1 MVKANVDKILDMLSE
16 KKSLS
21 TGELSRTLKIK
32 EEDIL
37 KSAEYLEQDGVVKI
51 ERKWPR
57 TIITLT
63 QQKSMQTAVPPPP
76 PMAPSIKPGMPPPPK
91 LMTQPVSQSSD
102 IKTTE
107 NNANTN
113 TPQPSSN
120 MISMPSQNI
129 EMIKLPQSQNNDLK
143 VDMPSDN
150 TKIALDT
157 PKPIDSNLP
166 NPPMNLDKT
175 LFDVK
180 REEPNILMT
189 SSEENLKLARTVM
202 VNSDPLEE
210 TPHFDMRPPTPDDGQ
225 SLKKQISEAEYE
237 FKPEAK
243 EMEFPSYIRTDAERI
258 TFILDQLTQKLN
270 SRDYNEI
277 NSYYRNVYNVYN
289 DSSAL
294 GPNEKFAL
302 GQKIEEIFERIKNIY
317 LLEKAI

>member
-76 PMAPSIKPGMPPPPK
+76 IAPSTKPGMPPPPK
-91 LMTQPVSQSSD
+91 LMTQPVQQSSD
-102 IKTTE
+102 IKITE
-107 NNANTN
+107 NSANPT
-113 TPQPSSN
+113 QPSSN

-129 EMIKLPQSQNNDLK
+129 EMIKLPQPQNNVLK
-143 VDMPSDN
+143 ADMPLDN
-150 TKIALDT
+150 TKITLDT
-157 PKPIDSNLP
+157 PKLNEISLPSQPIT
-166 NPPMNLDKT
+166 LDKT

-189 SSEENLKLARTVM
+189 SSEENLKLAKTVM
-202 VNSDPLEE
+202 VSADPLEE
-210 TPHFDMRPPTPDDGQ
+210 TPHFDMKPPTPDDGQ

-237 FKPEAK
+237 FKAESK
-243 EMEFPSYIRTDAERI
+243 EIEFPSYIRTDAERI
-258 TFILDQLTQKLN
+258 SFILEQLNQKLN
-270 SRDYNEI
+270 SRDYYEI
-277 NSYYRNVYNVYN
+277 NSYYRNVFNVYN